1 MNWPARY
8 IRNILFIFGF
18 VYLVALIGCSKSKSS
33 AEAAKK
39 KVLVLGFDGM
49 DPQIL
54 ERLVQEGNLPNF
66 QHLMKTGDYKPIR
79 TSIPPQSPVAW
90 SNFITGMNPGGHGLF
105 DFIHRDPETMV
116 PYLSTTKTESAK

>member
-1 MNWPARY
+1 MQNINRKLKY
-8 IRNILFIFGF
+8 ISLIFF
-18 VYLVALIGCSKSKSS
+18 VIGLIFLIMTDGCTKSKGS
-33 AEAAKK
+33 AGVNKK

-66 QHLMKTGDYKPIR
+66 QHLMKTGDYKPLR

-105 DFIHRDPETMV
+105 D
-116 PYLSTTKTESAK
+116 